1 MKMKQGEL
9 LNIQILPQADDP
21 SFEQRES
28 GMAHTSYRE
37 ETAFL
42 SAIQQG
48 DVERVKQLLGQY
60 IKSGIVVGRL
70 STNSIRQMQYWA
82 VCCVT
87 LGTRYAIQG
96 GLNEM
101 QAFNLS
107 DRYIMQIDQ
116 FTSGEEIISFLNQ
129 IVLEI
134 TGLVHENARGN
145 CPAAIRKCLDYID
158 RNLHESIRLADLA
171 ALVNL
176 SGDYLSKL
184 FKKHVGKPLR
194 EYIIERKLETAKA
207 MLRGECDQKMVAY
220 YLAFARRP
228 ILSPV
233 SAKPM
238 ASRRTNMPPGLAE
251 KQHAAAKASPRCFC
265 GGFLFWHIKEHLQ
278 CCLAGNH

>member
-1 MKMKQGEL
+1 MVMKMKQGEL

-48 DVERVKQLLGQY
+48 DVERVKQLLGRY

-220 YLAFARRP
+220 YLGFCSQAYFITCFRKAYGITPHQYAARF
-228 ILSPV
+228 
-233 SAKPM
+233 
-238 ASRRTNMPPGLAE
+238 G
-251 KQHAAAKASPRCFC
+251 
-265 GGFLFWHIKEHLQ
+265 
-278 CCLAGNH
+278 